1 MCISLFRCAED
12 NRDKS
17 YVKRK
22 NVVDSKVFSYMI
34 CTSKQGDTHMQ
45 AIHWELGEM
54 NVELY
59 VDATYW
65 MGHNV
70 YFCPEDP
77 ELGSFHEEEL
87 EWIS

>member
-1 MCISLFRCAED
+1 
-12 NRDKS
+12 
-17 YVKRK
+17 
-22 NVVDSKVFSYMI
+22 
-34 CTSKQGDTHMQ
+34 MQ
-45 AIHWELGEM
+45 AIHWELGEI